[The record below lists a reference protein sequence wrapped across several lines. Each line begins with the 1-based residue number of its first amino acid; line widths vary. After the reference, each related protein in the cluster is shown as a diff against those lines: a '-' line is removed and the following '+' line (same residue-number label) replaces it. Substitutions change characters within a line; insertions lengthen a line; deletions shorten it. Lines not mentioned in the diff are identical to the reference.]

1 VCHIVYSVVYV
12 SGDYSLCS
20 FRSYVTFSNLKKNSF
35 IGSHIVSAVQKS
47 LEIRTKILYNIFVQR
62 KVLMKKITQ
71 LAIIPILVADQDE
84 ALRFFTEK
92 LELEKRADMMYGPG
106 LRWLTV
112 APKGQKKPEIALAKP
127 DLSLSGIQNNGGGG
141 ERVGRLSQYI
151 TCVFATDDCYETY
164 HTLLARGVTFLSPP
178 TKNVHGTEAVFE
190 DPYGNLFSLLEP
202 SPEAHSRYR
211 NQSIT
216 TAS

>member
-1 VCHIVYSVVYV
+1 
-12 SGDYSLCS
+12 
-20 FRSYVTFSNLKKNSF
+20 
-35 IGSHIVSAVQKS
+35 
-47 LEIRTKILYNIFVQR
+47 
-62 KVLMKKITQ
+62 MKKITQ
-71 LAIIPILVADQDE
+71 LAVIPILVADQDE

-92 LELEKRADMMYGPG
+92 LELEKRADMIYGPG

-127 DLSLSGIQNNGGGG
+127 DPSLPTILNCR
-141 ERVGRLSQYI
+141 ERAGRLSQYI
-151 TCVFATDDCYETY
+151 TCVFATDDCYKTY

-178 TKNVHGTEAVFE
+178 TKNAHGTEAVFE

-216 TAS
+216 TAA

>member
-1 VCHIVYSVVYV
+1 
-12 SGDYSLCS
+12 
-20 FRSYVTFSNLKKNSF
+20 
-35 IGSHIVSAVQKS
+35 
-47 LEIRTKILYNIFVQR
+47 
-62 KVLMKKITQ
+62 MKKITQ

-151 TCVFATDDCYETY
+151 TCVFATDDCYKTY

-216 TAS
+216 TAA

>member
-1 VCHIVYSVVYV
+1 
-12 SGDYSLCS
+12 
-20 FRSYVTFSNLKKNSF
+20 
-35 IGSHIVSAVQKS
+35 
-47 LEIRTKILYNIFVQR
+47 
-62 KVLMKKITQ
+62 MKKITQ

-127 DLSLSGIQNNGGGG
+127 DLSLPGIQHNGGGG

-216 TAS
+216 TAA